1 MVEWSEAG
9 QNLGRVNGGPS
20 RWGATGSPRIPP
32 YQGHNSLTLVL
43 NGRWNR
49 SAAGP
54 TTPGSSSKMSP
65 RRKHQFRI
73 RKSCSDQ
80 PQSRGQNLQRERSLC
95 CLQGYLPVSDLDE
108 MNEIQER
115 WAYPLEIPVNDSELV
130 DVGYTERD
138 LRELK
143 VVGQ

>member
-1 MVEWSEAG
+1 
-9 QNLGRVNGGPS
+9 
-20 RWGATGSPRIPP
+20 
-32 YQGHNSLTLVL
+32 
-43 NGRWNR
+43 
-49 SAAGP
+49 
-54 TTPGSSSKMSP
+54 
-65 RRKHQFRI
+65 
-73 RKSCSDQ
+73 
-80 PQSRGQNLQRERSLC
+80 
-95 CLQGYLPVSDLDE
+95 